1 MERGDVAT
9 LSPSNSAAK
18 FFTLQRIWTSWAL
31 QISDR
36 FIQGEHIGRN
46 ERCVAQ
52 EVDTTVLFK

>member
-9 LSPSNSAAK
+9 LHVAANLDLLGLTD
-18 FFTLQRIWTSWAL
+18 F
-31 QISDR
+31 DR